1 MAKKPKE
8 KKAKKEKDPAAA
20 KQEIDAVKGFIFVM
34 ILLILALGVFIVI
47 TNKKLGQYED
57 YLSQMKKGSRSLGLK
72 SLEVKQYLTL
82 IGDTD
87 ETVLLR
93 YPLRFFQNRYRASEV
108 GIREEQVT
116 INRKKEQPNKREQYT
131 EISWTLDIAGL
142 NRRQA
147 GLFLWGVEEKSAK
160 ARTIEMTMRRDEKKG
175 EDFWKGT
182 FKIGYRVAGTKR
194 E

>member
-8 KKAKKEKDPAAA
+8 KKEKVPAAG
-20 KQEIDAVKGFIFVM
+20 KPEIDAVKGFIFVM
-34 ILLILALGVFIVI
+34 ILLIVALGVFIVI
-47 TNKKLGQYED
+47 TNQKLSKYED
-57 YLSQMKKGSRSLGLK
+57 YLAQVKKGSRSLGLK

-87 ETVLLR
+87 ETVLLK

-116 INRKKEQPNKREQYT
+116 INRKKEQPNKKEQYT
-131 EISWTLDIAGL
+131 EISWTLDINGL

-160 ARTIEMTMRRDEKKG
+160 ARTIEMTMRRDEKKK